1 MAHLTAVLAERGKEY
16 GEFHNHAAIAQHFKR
31 IAMLHLAVKG
41 KTLAD
46 DQQEAMEMVFH
57 KLARII
63 NGNADNVDSW
73 LDIAGYTTLVA
84 NRLTAI
90 DATRNGEAPD
100 HA

>member
-1 MAHLTAVLAERGKEY
+1 MADLNTVLAERGKEY
-16 GEFHNHAAIAQHFKR
+16 GEFHGHAAIAQHFKR
-31 IAMLHLAVKG
+31 IAALHLATQSKV
-41 KTLAD
+41 LAD

-63 NGNADNVDSW
+63 NGNADNIDSW

-84 NRLTAI
+84 NRLAAL
-90 DATRNGEAPD
+90 DATRNGGD